1 MLTTLLRMVEAVQV
15 FLAKPTTV
23 LAVLLL
29 DLKVAVG
36 QAEPLLLTK
45 MVDCTAAVAADLIL
59 VQEQA
64 GVVLLELLGQGT
76 LMCQNK
82 F

>member
-1 MLTTLLRMVEAVQV
+1 VV
-15 FLAKPTTV
+15 
-23 LAVLLL
+23 
-29 DLKVAVG
+29 
-36 QAEPLLLTK
+36 QAEPLLLAK
-45 MVDCTAAVAADLIL
+45 MVDCTAAAAADLIL

>member
-1 MLTTLLRMVEAVQV
+1 VVVVDQV
-15 FLAKPTTV
+15 V
-23 LAVLLL
+23 
-29 DLKVAVG
+29 
-36 QAEPLLLTK
+36 PLLLLK
-45 MVDCTAAVAADLIL
+45 MADYMAGAVLGRLL